1 MNQFIKIGAES
12 FPDVPHEELYDLKID
27 PYQENNLIK
36 NKELST
42 VKAQLSNALESWM
55 ISQNDFLL
63 TQKMPLIKPTLHP
76 LDRVSNWNKVASDLE
91 GKLNESDYL
100 TSHY

>member
-1 MNQFIKIGAES
+1 
-12 FPDVPHEELYDLKID
+12 
-27 PYQENNLIK
+27 
-36 NKELST
+36 
-42 VKAQLSNALESWM
+42 
-55 ISQNDFLL
+55 
-63 TQKMPLIKPTLHP
+63 MPLIKPTLHP

>member
-1 MNQFIKIGAES
+1 M
-12 FPDVPHEELYDLKID
+12 KID

-36 NKELST
+36 NKELTT
-42 VKAQLSNALESWM
+42 VKEQLSNALESWM